1 MQKLKAMVT
10 QVPQGQINPM
20 PVMNQQNT
28 PKYRS
33 KTQGSNIKIPPGA
46 QAGNYKRQKQTS
58 WGLLGPPPE
67 RAKGMK
73 TLVLDLDE
81 TLVHS

>member
-1 MQKLKAMVT
+1 MVT
-10 QVPQGQINPM
+10 QVPQGQIAAASQM
-20 PVMNQQNT
+20 PQNS

-33 KTQGSNIKIPPGA
+33 KTQGGNMKISQGRPGGA
-46 QAGNYKRQKQTS
+46 KGNKFSQF
-58 WGLLGPPPE
+58 GMLGPPPE
-67 RAKGMK
+67 KSRGLK

>member
-1 MQKLKAMVT
+1 MVT
-10 QVPQGQINPM
+10 QVPQNQINPA
-20 PVMNQQNT
+20 PVMNQNS

-33 KTQGSNIKIPPGA
+33 KTQGGKMSMA
-46 QAGNYKRQKQTS
+46 QGQRGQGKKMAQYGM
-58 WGLLGPPPE
+58 LGPPPE
-67 RAKGMK
+67 KYRGMK